1 MFLGELG
8 RCGNQS
14 GGGGLVFSKETCE
27 LEDDLICSL
36 YQGLCFPLI
45 SLHRELLGVQGCS
58 VKIPRMTRG
67 PELHINS

>member
-1 MFLGELG
+1 M
-8 RCGNQS
+8 
-14 GGGGLVFSKETCE
+14 VFSKETCE

-36 YQGLCFPLI
+36 YQDLCFPLM

-58 VKIPRMTRG
+58 GKIPRMARG

>member
-1 MFLGELG
+1 M
-8 RCGNQS
+8 
-14 GGGGLVFSKETCE
+14 VFSKETSE

-36 YQGLCFPLI
+36 YQDLCFPLM

-58 VKIPRMTRG
+58 GKIPRMARG